1 MNQQQKL
8 KLAKEQ
14 TLERLKSFVNDLD
27 QIGPYKWASLETI
40 EGDEIWV
47 TIDLVAKKNFDID
60 GAVEEFKD
68 YQEMKAIKQKAR
80 ESKKKI

>member
-1 MNQQQKL
+1 MNQQEKL
-8 KLAKEQ
+8 KRAKEQ
-14 TLERLKSFVNDLD
+14 TLERLKPFVNDLD

-40 EGDEIWV
+40 DGDEIWV

>member
-1 MNQQQKL
+1 MNQQEKL
-8 KLAKEQ
+8 KRAKEQ
-14 TLERLKSFVNDLD
+14 TLERLKPFVSDLD

-60 GAVEEFKD
+60 SAVEEFKD

>member
-8 KLAKEQ
+8 KRAKEQ
-14 TLERLKSFVNDLD
+14 TLERLKSFVSDLD

-68 YQEMKAIKQKAR
+68 YQEMKAIKQKTR

>member
-8 KLAKEQ
+8 KRAKEQ

-47 TIDLVAKKNFDID
+47 TIDLVAKKNFNID
-60 GAVEEFKD
+60 AAVEEFKD
-68 YQEMKAIKQKAR
+68 YQEMEAIKQRTR